1 MGTREILAQCSRHSD
16 KCCYYYCYQM
26 RGKVRRQHCRL
37 SIKFIT
43 PMENSP
49 QYNARQGFF
58 SGVKMALPIVT
69 GYVPVSFAFG
79 VLAVNVGM
87 TPLDA
92 LLMGLLYF
100 AGSGQLMTVAMLAAG
115 AAWLP
120 IILSTA
126 VVNLRH
132 VLMSAAMVPPLKRW
146 PLWRKLI
153 FAFELT
159 DETFALHAGRFSKMD
174 KDKEDGGPSA
184 GAEAQ
189 AATSYSVAQT
199 FGINVTAHI
208 SWISGGF
215 LGALFGDRLGDVSA
229 LGLDYA
235 LPAMFVALIA
245 PRLLD
250 KRQCLVA
257 LAGGVFSVGFVLLGE
272 DQWNIMLGALIAATI
287 GALLPG
293 GHTPDA
299 KDHAGADTGN
309 DAGDGAKTEQEAG
322 HAQS

>member
-1 MGTREILAQCSRHSD
+1 
-16 KCCYYYCYQM
+16 
-26 RGKVRRQHCRL
+26 
-37 SIKFIT
+37 
-43 PMENSP
+43 MEKTSP
-49 QYNARQGFF
+49 NNFRQGFF

-92 LLMGLLYF
+92 LLMGLFYF
-100 AGSGQLMTVAMLAAG
+100 AGSGQLMTVAMLGAG
-115 AAWLP
+115 AGFLP

-132 VLMSAAMVPPLKRW
+132 VLMSAAMVPPLKHW
-146 PLWRKLI
+146 PAWRKLI
-153 FAFELT
+153 FAFEMT
-159 DETFALHAGRFSKMD
+159 DETFALHAGRFAKLERDAAETGS
-174 KDKEDGGPSA
+174 SA
-184 GAEAQ
+184 SLEVE
-189 AATSYSVAQT
+189 AATPYSVAQT
-199 FGINVTAHI
+199 FGINVTSHI

-215 LGALFGDRLGDVSA
+215 LGALLGNRLGDVSA

-257 LAGGVFSVGFVLLGE
+257 LAGGSFSVVFVLLGE

-287 GALLPG
+287 GAMLPG
-293 GHTPDA
+293 GGKSDSENSGKPEV
-299 KDHAGADTGN
+299 KNDT
-309 DAGDGAKTEQEAG
+309 AQEAG
-322 HAQS
+322 HAES

>member
-1 MGTREILAQCSRHSD
+1 MT
-16 KCCYYYCYQM
+16 
-26 RGKVRRQHCRL
+26 
-37 SIKFIT
+37 T
-43 PMENSP
+43 PP
-49 QYNARQGFF
+49 DQNARQGFF

-115 AAWLP
+115 TTWLP

-146 PLWRKLI
+146 PIWRKLI
-153 FAFELT
+153 FAYELT
-159 DETFALHAGRFSKMD
+159 DETFALHAGRFANMERD
-174 KDKEDGGPSA
+174 AHEA
-184 GAEAQ
+184 GQEPDVDAR
-189 AATSYSVAQT
+189 AATPYSVAQT

-250 KRQCLVA
+250 KRQCLAA
-257 LAGGVFSVGFVLLGE
+257 LAGGAFSVGFVLLGE

-293 GHTPDA
+293 GEKPESKKDDA
-299 KDHAGADTGN
+299 D
-309 DAGDGAKTEQEAG
+309 QEAG

>member
-1 MGTREILAQCSRHSD
+1 MKTTSAHS
-16 KCCYYYCYQM
+16 
-26 RGKVRRQHCRL
+26 
-37 SIKFIT
+37 
-43 PMENSP
+43 
-49 QYNARQGFF
+49 ARQGFF
-58 SGVKMALPIVT
+58 SGVKMAMPIVT

-79 VLAVNVGM
+79 VLAVNVGL

-100 AGSGQLMTVAMLAAG
+100 AGSGQLMTVAMLGAG
-115 AAWLP
+115 AGFLP

-146 PLWRKLI
+146 PAWRKLI
-153 FAFELT
+153 FAFGMT
-159 DETFALHAGRFSKMD
+159 DETFALHAGRFAKLERD
-174 KDKEDGGPSA
+174 A
-184 GAEAQ
+184 AEAGLDVSVEAE
-189 AATSYSVAQT
+189 AATPYSVAQT
-199 FGINVTAHI
+199 FGINVTSHI

-235 LPAMFVALIA
+235 LPAMFVALVA

-257 LAGGVFSVGFVLLGE
+257 LAGGALSVAFVLWGE

-293 GHTPDA
+293 GGKPGAQDNGKPGA
-299 KDHAGADTGN
+299 KDATLR
-309 DAGDGAKTEQEAG
+309 EAG
-322 HAQS
+322 HVEP

>member
-1 MGTREILAQCSRHSD
+1 M
-16 KCCYYYCYQM
+16 
-26 RGKVRRQHCRL
+26 
-37 SIKFIT
+37 
-43 PMENSP
+43 
-49 QYNARQGFF
+49 
-58 SGVKMALPIVT
+58 KMALPIVT

-87 TPLDA
+87 SPLDA

-115 AAWLP
+115 TAYLP

-132 VLMSAAMVPPLKRW
+132 VLMSAAMVPPLKHW
-146 PLWRKLI
+146 PAWRKLI
-153 FAFELT
+153 FAYELT
-159 DETFALHAGRFSKMD
+159 DETFALHAGRFSKMERD
-174 KDKEDGGPSA
+174 AAEKGQTADVP
-184 GAEAQ
+184 AEA
-189 AATSYSVAQT
+189 ATPYSVAQT
-199 FGINVTAHI
+199 FGINITSHV
-208 SWISGGF
+208 SWISGGL

-250 KRQCLVA
+250 RPQLLVA
-257 LAGGVFSVGFVLLGE
+257 LAGGAFSVIFVLLGE

-293 GHTPDA
+293 GRKPE
-299 KDHAGADTGN
+299 KN
-309 DAGDGAKTEQEAG
+309 DDDGGQKREESRA
-322 HAQS
+322 

>member
-1 MGTREILAQCSRHSD
+1 
-16 KCCYYYCYQM
+16 
-26 RGKVRRQHCRL
+26 
-37 SIKFIT
+37 
-43 PMENSP
+43 MENTP
-49 QYNARQGFF
+49 KHNARQGFF

-92 LLMGLLYF
+92 LLMGLFYF

-115 AAWLP
+115 AAYLP

-132 VLMSAAMVPPLKRW
+132 VLMSAAMAPPLKKW
-146 PLWRKLI
+146 PSWRKLI

-159 DETFALHAGRFSKMD
+159 DETFALHAGRFSKIERD
-174 KDKEDGGPSA
+174 AESPGRAADAA
-184 GAEAQ
+184 GE
-189 AATSYSVAQT
+189 AATPYSVAQT

-250 KRQCLVA
+250 KPQALAA
-257 LAGGVFSVGFVLLGE
+257 LAGGAFSVAFVLLGE
-272 DQWNIMLGALIAATI
+272 DQWNIMLGALIAATL

-293 GHTPDA
+293 GRNPE
-299 KDHAGADTGN
+299 N
-309 DAGDGAKTEQEAG
+309 AGDQGGPAGEAREESRR
-322 HAQS
+322 A

>member
-1 MGTREILAQCSRHSD
+1 MSTKD
-16 KCCYYYCYQM
+16 KNSNN
-26 RGKVRRQHCRL
+26 RR
-37 SIKFIT
+37 
-43 PMENSP
+43 
-49 QYNARQGFF
+49 AGFF

-92 LLMGLLYF
+92 LLMGALYF
-100 AGSGQLMTVAMLAAG
+100 AGSGQLMTVAMLASG
-115 AAWLP
+115 TAWLP

-146 PLWRKLI
+146 PTWRKLL
-153 FAFELT
+153 FAYELT
-159 DETFALHAGRFSKMD
+159 DETFALHAGRFAKMEQA
-174 KDKEDGGPSA
+174 KDL
-184 GAEAQ
+184 AEPAPDVGVEVE
-189 AATSYSVAQT
+189 AATPYRVAQT
-199 FGINVTAHI
+199 FGINITAHI
-208 SWISGGF
+208 SWVSGGF
-215 LGALFGDRLGDVSA
+215 LGALFGDRLGDVSS

-250 KRQCLVA
+250 KPQALVA
-257 LAGGVFSVGFVLLGE
+257 LAGGAFSVMFVLLGE

-287 GALLPG
+287 GAFLPSG
-293 GHTPDA
+293 KKPEA
-299 KDHAGADTGN
+299 K
-309 DAGDGAKTEQEAG
+309 DGAKQEAG

>member
-1 MGTREILAQCSRHSD
+1 MT
-16 KCCYYYCYQM
+16 
-26 RGKVRRQHCRL
+26 
-37 SIKFIT
+37 T
-43 PMENSP
+43 PP
-49 QYNARQGFF
+49 DQNARQGFF
-58 SGVKMALPIVT
+58 SGIKMALPIVT

-100 AGSGQLMTVAMLAAG
+100 AGSGQLMTVAMLASG
-115 AAWLP
+115 TAWLP

-153 FAFELT
+153 FAYELT
-159 DETFALHAGRFSKMD
+159 DETFALHAGRFANMERD
-174 KDKEDGGPSA
+174 AREA
-184 GAEAQ
+184 GQNHDVPNVEEEA
-189 AATSYSVAQT
+189 AAPYSVAQT
-199 FGINVTAHI
+199 FGINVTAHV

-257 LAGGVFSVGFVLLGE
+257 LAGGAFSVGFVLLGE

-287 GALLPG
+287 GVLLPG
-293 GHTPDA
+293 GQKPDA
-299 KDHAGADTGN
+299 KD
-309 DAGDGAKTEQEAG
+309 DAGGDADQETG